1 MTRRLR
7 QAQTD
12 LTEILDLHPQ
22 AVQRLRDRRRGAPGS
37 SYGGGGTGNL
47 GSPVEGALGLNGGD
61 PTQDHKH
68 TLTGDDA
75 QQRLDAIDRLEK
87 RIAADTATL
96 LRLCKADAPR
106 RPSPKDQREVERL
119 NDPDPTCEHCTQ
131 HRSPGK
137 AEIVHRTGDV
147 AGNLDHPMALCRWC
161 YDTVRRTGRLPNRD
175 GIRRHEQDLKP
186 LRVHA

>member
-7 QAQTD
+7 QAQAD
-12 LTEILDLHPQ
+12 LAEVLDLH
-22 AVQRLRDRRRGAPGS
+22 AGATQRLRDRRRGAPGS
-37 SYGGGGTGNL
+37 SYGGGGSGNL

-106 RPSPKDQREVERL
+106 RPSPRDQRDVERL
-119 NDPDPTCEHCTQ
+119 NDPDPECQPCREHANRFEPYRTTTDVGGIY
-131 HRSPGK
+131 PT
-137 AEIVHRTGDV
+137 EI
-147 AGNLDHPMALCRWC
+147 PLCRWHA
-161 YDTVRRTGRLPNRD
+161 DFARTKGRPATRNETERHAQGRTIRLP
-175 GIRRHEQDLKP
+175 
-186 LRVHA
+186 A